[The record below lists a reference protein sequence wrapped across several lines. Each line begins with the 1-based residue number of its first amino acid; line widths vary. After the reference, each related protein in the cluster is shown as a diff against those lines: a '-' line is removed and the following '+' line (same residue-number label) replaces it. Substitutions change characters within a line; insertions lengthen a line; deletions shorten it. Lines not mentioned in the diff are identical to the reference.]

1 MEFVR
6 RQITIDIQLNGWE
19 ILTEEQYLAYEAE
32 RKAASL
38 LAYQKYQQERT
49 KDLIRKLEAKFRS
62 RIINIKLGKYKGKKQ
77 WLMRHPIEQMIH
89 LNKLL
94 SENARKNRRVGLST
108 EYAQIYETIL
118 LEFEAAIKEKIKSL
132 ESFQI
137 NKAELCQEAFKPS
150 RVMYQLSIEHSRRS
164 IRGVDPD
171 YYE

>member
-1 MEFVR
+1 MSKSTSVNARDE
-6 RQITIDIQLNGWE
+6 
-19 ILTEEQYLAYEAE
+19 Y
-32 RKAASL
+32 
-38 LAYQKYQQERT
+38 
-49 KDLIRKLEAKFRS
+49 LIRKLEAKFRS
-62 RIINIKLGKYKGKKQ
+62 RIIHIKLGKYKGKKE
-77 WLMRHPIEQMIH
+77 WLMRHPFEQIKH
-89 LNKLL
+89 LNDILADNTRAINHKTY
-94 SENARKNRRVGLST
+94 SSDYNAGNKRIR
-108 EYAQIYETIL
+108 